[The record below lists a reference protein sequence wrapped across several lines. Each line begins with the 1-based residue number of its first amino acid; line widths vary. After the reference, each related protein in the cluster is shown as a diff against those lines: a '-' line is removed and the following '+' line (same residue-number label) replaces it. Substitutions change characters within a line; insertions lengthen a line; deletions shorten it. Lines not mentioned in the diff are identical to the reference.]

1 MRAGKAKGAASCL
14 DAAHCLEFE
23 SIKEENETGNK
34 TPQKVRFWTKG
45 WEDVS
50 DVMSDGRFMVW
61 VGLGEGEG
69 G

>member
-1 MRAGKAKGAASCL
+1 MASCS

-23 SIKEENETGNK
+23 GVKEENEIGSK
-34 TPQKVRFWTKG
+34 TPQKVRFRTKG

-50 DVMSDGRFMVW
+50 DVMSDGCFMVW
-61 VGLGEGEG
+61 VGLWEGEG